1 MTSEL
6 EAGKFQR
13 LRAELIE
20 VSTRL
25 LAAALSTENS
35 SAVVPVTRKE
45 DREKVA
51 ARYTDLAAKLL
62 DSCEAEA
69 FAQCGKGPG

>member
-25 LAAALSTENS
+25 LAAALSDPNS
-35 SAVVPVTRKE
+35 TIPVHAE
-45 DREKVA
+45 REREATA
-51 ARYTDLAAKLL
+51 ARYTDLAAKLIE
-62 DSCEAEA
+62 SCESEA